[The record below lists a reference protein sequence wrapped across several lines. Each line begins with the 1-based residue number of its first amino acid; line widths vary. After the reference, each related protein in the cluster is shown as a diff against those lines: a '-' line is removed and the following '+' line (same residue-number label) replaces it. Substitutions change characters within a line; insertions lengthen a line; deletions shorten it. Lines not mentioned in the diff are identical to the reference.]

1 MVRPSS
7 VFSSLLYLAS
17 CLPVHLGLPVPWWL
31 PCGDHLN
38 PQVPEPPLLSG
49 PISRHSLSFL
59 QGGSVPMESSAGSS
73 TLSGRA
79 APSAPWLMSSALM
92 PSSHPPGPQ

>member
-38 PQVPEPPLLSG
+38 PKSLSLLFSLAPFRDTLCPSCREEVYLWNQVPVLPP
-49 PISRHSLSFL
+49 
-59 QGGSVPMESSAGSS
+59 
-73 TLSGRA
+73 
-79 APSAPWLMSSALM
+79 
-92 PSSHPPGPQ
+92 